1 MLIFYKKITVHF
13 YLKYCYIRNVKK
25 LLAII
30 SILFFSSSL
39 LAEFRMERVICT
51 TKKTSNCGAY
61 IYNSKTGEVYFCNSE
76 ECKVVDTPIEI
87 FIEEEEEEIDDNQGS
102 LIPKKP
108 KKKESKIPKK
118 PKKKESKI
126 PKKPKKKESKIPKK
140 PDKCDKE
147 SKIPKKGC

>member
-13 YLKYCYIRNVKK
+13 CLKYCYIRHMKK

-30 SILFFSSSL
+30 SILFFSSAL

-61 IYNSKTGEVYFCNSE
+61 IYNSKTGEVYFCDSE
-76 ECKVVDTPIEI
+76 KCKEVETPIEI
-87 FIEEEEEEIDDNQGS
+87 FIEEEDEEEDDTKGS

-118 PKKKESKI
+118 PKKKESKV
-126 PKKPKKKESKIPKK
+126 PRKPEKTN
-140 PDKCDKE
+140 
-147 SKIPKKGC
+147 

>member
-1 MLIFYKKITVHF
+1 MLLLYKKITVHF
-13 YLKYCYIRNVKK
+13 FLKYCYIRHVKK
-25 LLAII
+25 ILAII
-30 SILFFSSSL
+30 SILFFSSAL

-51 TKKTSNCGAY
+51 TKKISNCGAY
-61 IYNSKTGEVYFCNSE
+61 IYNSTTGEVYFCDSE
-76 ECKVVDTPIEI
+76 KCKEVDTPIEI
-87 FIEEEEEEIDDNQGS
+87 FIEEEVIDDSKGS

-140 PDKCDKE
+140 PEKTN
-147 SKIPKKGC
+147 

>member
-1 MLIFYKKITVHF
+1 MLFLFKKITVHF
-13 YLKYCYIRNVKK
+13 YLKYCYIRNVKN

-30 SILFFSSSL
+30 SILFFSSAL

-51 TKKTSNCGAY
+51 SKKTSNCGAY
-61 IYNSKTGEVYFCNSE
+61 IYNSKTGEVYFCDSE
-76 ECKVVDTPIEI
+76 KCIEVETPIEI
-87 FIEEEEEEIDDNQGS
+87 FIEEEEIEESKGS
-102 LIPKKP
+102 L
-108 KKKESKIPKK
+108 IPKK

-147 SKIPKKGC
+147 SKIPKKGCS

>member
-1 MLIFYKKITVHF
+1 M
-13 YLKYCYIRNVKK
+13 KK
-25 LLAII
+25 LLIVII
-30 SILFFSSSL
+30 FILFSTSL
-39 LAEFRMERVICT
+39 YAEFILEPIICT

-61 IYNSKTGEVYFCNSE
+61 IYNTKTGEVYFCDSE
-76 ECKVVDTPIEI
+76 ECKEVKTPIEI
-87 FIEEEEEEIDDNQGS
+87 FIEEEEESGS

-140 PDKCDKE
+140 PKKEDSKSDKCKD
-147 SKIPKKGC
+147 SKIPKKGCT

>member
-13 YLKYCYIRNVKK
+13 CLKYCYIRHVKK

-30 SILFFSSSL
+30 SILFFSSAL

-51 TKKTSNCGAY
+51 TKKISNCGAY
-61 IYNSKTGEVYFCNSE
+61 IYNSKTGKVYFCDSE
-76 ECKVVDTPIEI
+76 KCKEVETPIEI
-87 FIEEEEEEIDDNQGS
+87 FIEEEEIEESKGS

-126 PKKPKKKESKIPKK
+126 PKKPKKKESKVPRK
-140 PDKCDKE
+140 PEKTN
-147 SKIPKKGC
+147 

>member
-1 MLIFYKKITVHF
+1 MLILYNKITVHF
-13 YLKYCYIRNVKK
+13 CLKYCYIRHVKK
-25 LLAII
+25 LLVII
-30 SILFFSSSL
+30 SILFFSSAV

-61 IYNSKTGEVYFCNSE
+61 IYNSTTGEVFFCDSE
-76 ECKVVDTPIEI
+76 KCKEVDTPIEI
-87 FIEEEEEEIDDNQGS
+87 FIEEEVIDDSKGS

-126 PKKPKKKESKIPKK
+126 PKKPKKKESKVPRK
-140 PDKCDKE
+140 PEKTN
-147 SKIPKKGC
+147 

>member
-1 MLIFYKKITVHF
+1 MLILYKKITVHF
-13 YLKYCYIRNVKK
+13 FLKYCYIRHVKK

-30 SILFFSSSL
+30 SILFFSSAV

-61 IYNSKTGEVYFCNSE
+61 IYNSTTGEVYFCDSE
-76 ECKVVDTPIEI
+76 KCKEVDTPIEI
-87 FIEEEEEEIDDNQGS
+87 FIEEEVIDDSKGS

-118 PKKKESKI
+118 PKKKESKV
-126 PKKPKKKESKIPKK
+126 PRKPEKTN
-140 PDKCDKE
+140 
-147 SKIPKKGC
+147 

>member
-1 MLIFYKKITVHF
+1 MLILYKKITVHF
-13 YLKYCYIRNVKK
+13 CLKYCYIRHVKK

-61 IYNSKTGEVYFCNSE
+61 IYNSTTGEVYFCDSE
-76 ECKVVDTPIEI
+76 KCKEIDTPIEI
-87 FIEEEEEEIDDNQGS
+87 FIDEEIVDDSKGS

-108 KKKESKIPKK
+108 GKKNSKIPKKPKKESKIPKK
-118 PKKKESKI
+118 HLIIKSIKFIFRKLSI
-126 PKKPKKKESKIPKK
+126 T
-140 PDKCDKE
+140 
-147 SKIPKKGC
+147 

>member
-13 YLKYCYIRNVKK
+13 FLKYCYIRHVKK

-30 SILFFSSSL
+30 SILFFSSAL

-51 TKKTSNCGAY
+51 TKKISNCGAY
-61 IYNSKTGEVYFCNSE
+61 IYNSTTGEVYFCDSE
-76 ECKVVDTPIEI
+76 RCKEVDTPIEI
-87 FIEEEEEEIDDNQGS
+87 FIEEEIDDNKRS

-140 PDKCDKE
+140 PEKTN
-147 SKIPKKGC
+147 

>member
-13 YLKYCYIRNVKK
+13 CLKYCYIRHVKK

-30 SILFFSSSL
+30 SILFFSSAL

-51 TKKTSNCGAY
+51 TKKISNCGAY
-61 IYNSKTGEVYFCNSE
+61 IYNSTTGEVYFCDSE
-76 ECKVVDTPIEI
+76 KCKEVDTPIEI
-87 FIEEEEEEIDDNQGS
+87 FIEEEVIDDSKGS

-118 PKKKESKI
+118 PKKKESKV
-126 PKKPKKKESKIPKK
+126 PRKPEKTN
-140 PDKCDKE
+140 
-147 SKIPKKGC
+147 

>member
-1 MLIFYKKITVHF
+1 MLFLFKKITVHF

-30 SILFFSSSL
+30 LVLFFSSAL

-51 TKKTSNCGAY
+51 SKKTSNCGAY
-61 IYNSKTGEVYFCNSE
+61 IYNSKTGEVYFCDSE
-76 ECKVVDTPIEI
+76 KCIEVETPIEI
-87 FIEEEEEEIDDNQGS
+87 FIEEEEIEESKGS

-118 PKKKESKI
+118 PKKKESKV
-126 PKKPKKKESKIPKK
+126 PRKPEKTN
-140 PDKCDKE
+140 
-147 SKIPKKGC
+147 

>member
-1 MLIFYKKITVHF
+1 MLFLFKKITVHF
-13 YLKYCYIRNVKK
+13 YLKYCYIRHVKK

-30 SILFFSSSL
+30 SILFFSSAL

-61 IYNSKTGEVYFCNSE
+61 IYNSTTGEVYFCDSE
-76 ECKVVDTPIEI
+76 KCIEVETPIEI
-87 FIEEEEEEIDDNQGS
+87 FIEEEEIIDDSKGS

-118 PKKKESKI
+118 PKKKESKV
-126 PKKPKKKESKIPKK
+126 PRKPKKTN
-140 PDKCDKE
+140 
-147 SKIPKKGC
+147 